1 MPCIKTK
8 LRFHYCLHDYEDEFA
23 ACDEHDGPDVSTT
36 TKEECWKS
44 QSGKKR
50 NLSTRLGTTMENG
63 GVCSRDCDAEYI
75 GFYCCLCQ
83 KFIESDDISR
93 NEENNTVHMVGDT
106 QHEFCDNCY
115 TKNF

>member
-23 ACDEHDGPDVSTT
+23 ACDEHEGPDVSTT

-50 NLSTRLGTTMENG
+50 NLSTRLGTTMSNG
-63 GVCSRDCDAEYI
+63 GVCGRDCDAEHI
-75 GFYCCLCQ
+75 GFYCCLCE

-93 NEENNTVHMVGDT
+93 NEENNLVHMVGDT
-106 QHEFCDNCY
+106 EHEFCDSCY